1 MRGEGQR
8 RRMARVEKRR
18 PAKVNEGQRRSGA
31 RSEGPLQKAG
41 ALGTATTAA
50 IAALAAASCRTSR
63 LSLSEGGRL
72 WKANKAYGR
81 LWTIT
86 CSSEL
91 LSLSVTIRR
100 CSR

>member
-50 IAALAAASCRTSR
+50 IAALAAASSN
-63 LSLSEGGRL
+63 LSVVAIRR
-72 WKANKAYGR
+72 WKAVEGQ
-81 LWTIT
+81 
-86 CSSEL
+86 
-91 LSLSVTIRR
+91 
-100 CSR
+100 